1 VRALSDKLKIPILI
15 FQPCNNLAGYTCV
28 AAASPLQ
35 DEEHCTR
42 FKIICLSKIDNY
54 FDMLVVIDSK
64 EMEFHN
70 RLIQL
75 LQHFTPFQMKVL
87 VISFM
92 IFIF

>member
-1 VRALSDKLKIPILI
+1 VRALSDKLKISILI

-35 DEEHCTR
+35 DEENCTR
-42 FKIICLSKIDNY
+42 FKIISLAKIDNY

-70 RLIQL
+70 RLIEL
-75 LQHFTPFQMKVL
+75 LQHFTPFSNEG
-87 VISFM
+87 ISY
-92 IFIF
+92 